1 MGVVSLPLRRVLIVE
16 DNASVRALLE
26 AAVHGMGFEVQ
37 AVADSRAAIRA
48 AGAFDPDAAILDVD
62 LGDRPNGIELGHL
75 LRVHAPHLG
84 IVYFTHYPSPSLA
97 KGELDLPSGSAFVNK
112 TSLSEPHELL
122 RAIESTLSDH
132 VEPVIVV
139 PGEVRNPLVRLT
151 RRQLEVLADVAEG
164 YTNAQ
169 IAERRGRSLSATEQL
184 VARTFEA
191 LGIPDDASR
200 NPRVLAARIYLRH
213 SSIPEVSPAP

>member
-1 MGVVSLPLRRVLIVE
+1 MTVPTPRRILIVE

-26 AAVHGMGFEVQ
+26 AAIQGMGFEVE
-37 AVADSRAAIRA
+37 AVADSRTAIVA
-48 AGAFDPDAAILDVD
+48 AGRFDPDAAILDID
-62 LGDRPNGIELGHL
+62 LGDRPNGVELGHV
-75 LRVHAPHLG
+75 LRAHASHLG

-97 KGELDLPSGSAFVNK
+97 KGDLELPVGSAFVNK
-112 TSLSEPHELL
+112 TSLSDPQELL

-132 VEPVIVV
+132 AEPVMVV
-139 PGEVRNPLVRLT
+139 PGEMSNPLMRLT

-169 IAERRGRSLSATEQL
+169 IAQRRARSLSSTEQL

-213 SSIPEVSPAP
+213 SSISEVSPAP